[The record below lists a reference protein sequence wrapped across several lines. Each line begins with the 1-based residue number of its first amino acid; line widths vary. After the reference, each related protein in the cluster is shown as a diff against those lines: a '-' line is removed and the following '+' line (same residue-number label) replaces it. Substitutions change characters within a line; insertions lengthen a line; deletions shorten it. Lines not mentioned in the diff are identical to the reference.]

1 MNKVKFKKTENKTR
15 NQASLISI
23 KKVLST
29 HQLRFSPLQ
38 QVSTYLVIFPSVEQ
52 ATLCR
57 YREMMLL
64 KMRAQGYKLSW
75 LLIHGTTCL
84 DRNQYPDVRV
94 QKGGG
99 RTIKASMSQLYYVPA
114 CVSSLMQSRCPP
126 NVTHTRIYARARG
139 ERFFVL
145 HKRNFF
151 LSLFF
156 FLLQTHF
163 SWNGEIRFP
172 RSLFIYFLCAS
183 LLSSGFIRSS
193 LSRPQR
199 ATQRERAGS
208 LDNQQVIG
216 RDI

>member
-1 MNKVKFKKTENKTR
+1 MNKVKFKKKTENKTR

-156 FLLQTHF
+156 IADAFQLERRDSFSSKLIYLFSLCFSSFLGFHPLK
-163 SWNGEIRFP
+163 SV
-172 RSLFIYFLCAS
+172 
-183 LLSSGFIRSS
+183 SSTEGY
-193 LSRPQR
+193 P
-199 ATQRERAGS
+199 A
-208 LDNQQVIG
+208 
-216 RDI
+216 

>member
-1 MNKVKFKKTENKTR
+1 MNKVKFKKKTDNKTR

-114 CVSSLMQSRCPP
+114 CVSSLMQSLCPP

-151 LSLFF
+151 LFF
-156 FLLQTHF
+156 FFIADAFQLELRDSF
-163 SWNGEIRFP
+163 SSKLIYLF
-172 RSLFIYFLCAS
+172 SLCFSSFLGFHPLKS
-183 LLSSGFIRSS
+183 VSSTESY
-193 LSRPQR
+193 P
-199 ATQRERAGS
+199 A
-208 LDNQQVIG
+208 
-216 RDI
+216 

>member
-1 MNKVKFKKTENKTR
+1 MNKVKFKKKTDNKTR

-99 RTIKASMSQLYYVPA
+99 RTIKASMSQLYYFPA
-114 CVSSLMQSRCPP
+114 CVSSLMQSLCPP

-151 LSLFF
+151 LFFFFYCRRISAGTERFVFLEAYLFIFFVLLFF
-156 FLLQTHF
+156 
-163 SWNGEIRFP
+163 P
-172 RSLFIYFLCAS
+172 RI
-183 LLSSGFIRSS
+183 SSAQVCLVHRELPSVNARDRSII
-193 LSRPQR
+193 SR
-199 ATQRERAGS
+199 
-208 LDNQQVIG
+208 
-216 RDI
+216 

>member
-1 MNKVKFKKTENKTR
+1 M
-15 NQASLISI
+15 SISWDDAA
-23 KKVLST
+23 KNESS
-29 HQLRFSPLQ
+29 RLQ
-38 QVSTYLVIFPSVEQ
+38 IILVADTWDYMSRPESESWRSCVE
-52 ATLCR
+52 
-57 YREMMLL
+57 
-64 KMRAQGYKLSW
+64 
-75 LLIHGTTCL
+75 
-84 DRNQYPDVRV
+84 
-94 QKGGG
+94 GGG

-114 CVSSLMQSRCPP
+114 CVSSLMQSLCPP

-151 LSLFF
+151 LFF

-163 SWNGEIRFP
+163 SWNWEIRFP

-183 LLSSGFIRSS
+183 LLSSDFIRSS

-208 LDNQQVIG
+208 LDN
-216 RDI
+216 